1 MKKDS
6 KKYYHIIPSIL
17 AADFGK
23 LIEEALSVDIPEIE
37 YLHIDVMDGHFV
49 PNLTIGPAVLESL
62 KKHTRFKLDVH
73 LMITNPEKMIP
84 AFAAA
89 GADILTI
96 HQEAVVHLHQQVDN
110 IKKLG
115 IKSGISLNPATSL
128 DTIRWIIS
136 EIDLILL
143 MSVNPGFGGQKFI
156 TNSLDKIKML
166 DKLRKESGAHFV
178 IEVDGGIDYSNAGK
192 IYMAGADYLVIG
204 TGIFKQSDRKGAIR
218 QIVAEIERF
227 RSDQISL
234 KV

>member
-6 KKYYHIIPSIL
+6 QKYYHIIPSIL

-23 LIEEALSVDIPEIE
+23 LVEEALSVDIPEIE

-49 PNLTIGPAVLESL
+49 PNLTIGPAVVEAL

-84 AFAAA
+84 IFAAA

-96 HQEAVVHLHQQVDN
+96 HQEATVHLHQQIDN

-115 IKSGISLNPATSL
+115 PKSGISLNPATSL
-128 DTIRWIIS
+128 DTIRWVLS
-136 EIDLILL
+136 DIDLVLV

-156 TNSLDKIKML
+156 ANSLDKIKML
-166 DKLRKESGAHFV
+166 FKLREESGANFV
-178 IEVDGGIDYSNAGK
+178 IEVDGGIDSYNAVRVHT
-192 IYMAGADYLVIG
+192 AGADYLVIG
-204 TGIFKQSDRKGAIR
+204 TGIFKQSDRKGTIR
-218 QIVAEIERF
+218 QIITEIDRF